1 MGVTDLDAKV
11 ALAESKRSS
20 AAYVELLQYVRK
32 EKLRAP
38 RVVAKFGKLLLQ
50 NHSWGL
56 GSDSTWAVILL
67 RLLWIRGGEGER
79 GGRVLC

>member
-20 AAYVELLQYVRK
+20 AAYVDLLHYVRK

-38 RVVAKFGKLLLQ
+38 RVVAKFGKLLIQ

-56 GSDSTWAVILL
+56 GSDSTWHARILL
-67 RLLWIRGGEGER
+67 ALGEGGRR
-79 GGRVLC
+79 GDCAPSRY